1 MVSPDG
7 RPRACVYSS
16 ETGMWGDLISAEAP
30 SPVSCG
36 GSASILIGNVLYWPL
51 NFMMDDILEF
61 DLDSQRLD
69 VIKGPPGLD
78 ATQRHQI
85 IQAED
90 GALGIALFTGNNI
103 QMFQRKVN
111 CQGVATWLL
120 WKIVHSHH
128 SLGILPNI
136 KRKRGWLGKFLGY
149 DEYTNEMFLFAVDS
163 VYMVHLK
170 SLHSKKLYETS
181 YSNAMPCHA
190 FSSFYTPGNCASSIL
205 FFFLNTFI
213 VIITCSFTTQ
223 TYLAISCKNI

>member
-1 MVSPDG
+1 
-7 RPRACVYSS
+7 
-16 ETGMWGDLISAEAP
+16 
-30 SPVSCG
+30 
-36 GSASILIGNVLYWPL
+36 
-51 NFMMDDILEF
+51 MDDILEF

-69 VIKGPPGLD
+69 VIKGPPGMD

-149 DEYTNEMFLFAVDS
+149 DEYTNAMFLFAVDS